1 MQTES
6 KREDPDP
13 DILVQKKARL
23 RQKMLEVRDSIPQ
36 ALRSQKS
43 QSIANQIFQIVES
56 KKSSVIMTYVSFRS
70 EVETHELID
79 RLISMG
85 KTVLVPLVKRKQRE
99 QREQRELKAC
109 QILDRNLDLGKGHYG
124 IQEPIPER
132 CQLFDESKI
141 DLILVPGLAFDRLG
155 YRIGYGAGYYDRFLK
170 RCSQALSVGLA
181 YKEQMVADAFH
192 LQWDVPVKRVVTDE
206 GVIP

>member
-6 KREDPDP
+6 KREDSDP
-13 DILVQKKARL
+13 DILVQKKAGL
-23 RQKMLEVRDSIPQ
+23 RQKILEVRDSMPQ

-43 QSIANQIFQIVES
+43 QIIASRIFQIVES
-56 KKSSVIMTYVSFRS
+56 EKSSVIMTYVSFRS

-85 KTVLVPLVKRKQRE
+85 KAVLVPLVKRE
-99 QREQRELKAC
+99 QRKLKAY
-109 QILDRNLDLGKGHYG
+109 QILDRNLDLKQGYYG
-124 IQEPIPER
+124 VQEPIPGR
-132 CQLFDESKI
+132 CQPFDESEI
-141 DLILVPGLAFDRLG
+141 NLILVPGVAFDRLG

-181 YKEQMVADAFH
+181 YKEQMVDDVFH
-192 LQWDVPVKRVVTDE
+192 LQWDVPVKRIVTEE
-206 GVIP
+206 GVLP

>member
-56 KKSSVIMTYVSFRS
+56 EKSSVIMTYVSFRS
-70 EVETHELID
+70 EVETHEIID
-79 RLISMG
+79 RLISLG
-85 KTVLVPLVKRKQRE
+85 KTVLVPLVKRE
-99 QREQRELKAC
+99 QREQRELKTY

-132 CQLFDESKI
+132 CQLFNESKI
-141 DLILVPGLAFDRLG
+141 DLILVPGVAFDRLG

-181 YKEQMVADAFH
+181 YKEQMVADVFH

-206 GVIP
+206 G